1 MDPNNMAESNKPT
14 QIKEAQFKESRLAGH
29 KQKVLLDYQV
39 PARLE
44 EIEKLA
50 EAVNKALPDRDL
62 AFSVNL
68 CLEELI
74 TNTIVH
80 GLKGAADRFIHVQ
93 INISNE
99 WLEILLKDD
108 APRFDPFMQ
117 APIPNLD
124 LDINERPIGGLG
136 VHMVK
141 KLMDEVHADY
151 DGTGNL
157 IVLLKRLHH
166 QSYRIKVFQKTLF
179 RQSRRALR
187 RQNFRS

>member
-1 MDPNNMAESNKPT
+1 MDPNMAKSNKPT
-14 QIKEAQFKESRLAGH
+14 QIKEAKFKESRLCGPD
-29 KQKVLLDYQV
+29 KRVLLDYQV

-68 CLEELI
+68 CLDELI
-74 TNTIVH
+74 TNTIIH
-80 GLKGAADRFIHVQ
+80 GLKGATDRFIHVQ
-93 INISNE
+93 INSSDE

-108 APRFDPFMQ
+108 APKFDPFMQ
-117 APIPNLD
+117 APVPNLD

-136 VHMVK
+136 VHIVK

-157 IVLLKRLHH
+157 IILLKRLHH
-166 QSYRIKVFQKTLF
+166 Q
-179 RQSRRALR
+179 A
-187 RQNFRS
+187 

>member
-1 MDPNNMAESNKPT
+1 MESFKPT
-14 QIKEAQFKESRLAGH
+14 QTQEARFMKSRPCGH
-29 KQKVLLDYQV
+29 DKQVLLDCRV

-44 EIEKLA
+44 AIETLA
-50 EAVNKALPDRDL
+50 DAVNEVLPDRDL

-74 TNTIVH
+74 TNVIVH
-80 GLKGAADRFIHVQ
+80 GLKDAADRFMQVQ
-93 INISNE
+93 LIISDD
-99 WLEILLKDD
+99 WLEILLRDD

-117 APIPNLD
+117 APEPNLD

-151 DGTGNL
+151 DGAGNV
-157 IVLLKRLHH
+157 IVLRKRLPH
-166 QSYRIKVFQKTLF
+166 QTAQ
-179 RQSRRALR
+179 
-187 RQNFRS
+187 

>member
-1 MDPNNMAESNKPT
+1 VKSDKPARIQEAKFKNSLLYGQNK
-14 QIKEAQFKESRLAGH
+14 
-29 KQKVLLDYQV
+29 KVLLDYQV
-39 PARLE
+39 PTRLE

-50 EAVNKALPDRDL
+50 EAVNKALADCDL
-62 AFSVNL
+62 AFSANL

-74 TNTIVH
+74 SNTILH

-93 INISNE
+93 ISISND

-117 APIPNLD
+117 APKPNLD

-136 VHMVK
+136 IHMVK
-141 KLMDEVHADY
+141 KLMDDVHSYY

-157 IVLLKRLHH
+157 IVLLKNLHH
-166 QSYRIKVFQKTLF
+166 QTTE
-179 RQSRRALR
+179 
-187 RQNFRS
+187 

>member
-1 MDPNNMAESNKPT
+1 VKPNKPS
-14 QIKEAQFKESRLAGH
+14 QIMKAKFKKPRLCGRN
-29 KQKVLLDYQV
+29 KKMLLDYQI
-39 PARLE
+39 PTQLE

-50 EAVNKALPDRDL
+50 DAVNKALPDKDL

-74 TNTIVH
+74 TNTILH
-80 GLKGAADRFIHVQ
+80 GLKGASDRFIHVQ
-93 INISNE
+93 INISDE
-99 WLEILLKDD
+99 WLEIILKDN

-117 APIPNLD
+117 APSPNLD

-141 KLMDEVHADY
+141 KLMDKVHADY

-166 QSYRIKVFQKTLF
+166 QV
-179 RQSRRALR
+179 
-187 RQNFRS
+187 

>member
-1 MDPNNMAESNKPT
+1 MILGRRKVFFKQAVNSNGPLNMAEFSKPT
-14 QIKEAQFKESRLAGH
+14 QIKDAQLKDSRLAGH
-29 KQKVLLDYQV
+29 NAKVLLDYLV

-50 EAVNKALPDRDL
+50 DAVNKALADRDL

-68 CLEELI
+68 CLDELI

-80 GLKGAADRFIHVQ
+80 GLNGATGRFIYVQ
-93 INISNE
+93 INMSDE

-117 APIPNLD
+117 APTPNLD
-124 LDINERPIGGLG
+124 LDINHRPIGGLG
-136 VHMVK
+136 VHLVK

-157 IVLLKRLHH
+157 IVLLKRLSH
-166 QSYRIKVFQKTLF
+166 Q
-179 RQSRRALR
+179 A
-187 RQNFRS
+187 

>member
-1 MDPNNMAESNKPT
+1 MAESNQPA
-14 QIKEAQFKESRLAGH
+14 QIKESHLCGPDT
-29 KQKVLLDYQV
+29 KVLLDYQV

-50 EAVNKALPDRDL
+50 EAINNALPDRDL
-62 AFSVNL
+62 AFAVNL
-68 CLEELI
+68 CLDELI

-80 GLKGAADRFIHVQ
+80 GLKGATGRFIHVRM
-93 INISNE
+93 NASDK

-117 APIPNLD
+117 APTPNLD
-124 LDINERPIGGLG
+124 LDINHRPIGGLG
-136 VHMVK
+136 VHLVK

-157 IVLLKRLHH
+157 IVLLKRLHP
-166 QSYRIKVFQKTLF
+166 
-179 RQSRRALR
+179 
-187 RQNFRS
+187 

>member
-1 MDPNNMAESNKPT
+1 MVKSNKPT
-14 QIKEAQFKESRLAGH
+14 QIQETKFMEYRLCGH
-29 KQKVLLDYQV
+29 DKKVLLDYQV
-39 PARLE
+39 PTRLE

-50 EAVNKALPDRDL
+50 EAVNKALPNRDL
-62 AFSVNL
+62 AFFANL

-74 TNTIVH
+74 TNTILH

-93 INISNE
+93 ISISDE

-108 APRFDPFMQ
+108 APRFDPFLQ
-117 APIPNLD
+117 APSPNLD

-141 KLMDEVHADY
+141 KLMDDVHAYY

-166 QSYRIKVFQKTLF
+166 QTSD
-179 RQSRRALR
+179 
-187 RQNFRS
+187 

>member
-1 MDPNNMAESNKPT
+1 MAKSNKPT
-14 QIKEAQFKESRLAGH
+14 QIKEAKFKESRLCGH
-29 KQKVLLDYQV
+29 NKKVLLDYQV
-39 PARLE
+39 PTRLK

-50 EAVNKALPDRDL
+50 NAVSEVLPERQDL
-62 AFSVNL
+62 AFFANL

-74 TNTIVH
+74 TNIILH

-93 INISNE
+93 ISISNE

-117 APIPNLD
+117 APRPNLD

-141 KLMDEVHADY
+141 KLMDDVHAYY

-157 IVLLKRLHH
+157 IVLLKSLHH
-166 QSYRIKVFQKTLF
+166 QATE
-179 RQSRRALR
+179 
-187 RQNFRS
+187 

>member
-1 MDPNNMAESNKPT
+1 VKSNKPT
-14 QIKEAQFKESRLAGH
+14 QIKEAKFKESRLCGQD
-29 KQKVLLDYQV
+29 KKVLLDYQV
-39 PARLE
+39 PTRLE

-50 EAVNKALPDRDL
+50 NAVNKALPDRDL

-74 TNTIVH
+74 TNTILH

-93 INISNE
+93 ISASND

-117 APIPNLD
+117 APRPNLD

-136 VHMVK
+136 VHLVK
-141 KLMDEVHADY
+141 KLMDDVHAYY

-157 IVLLKRLHH
+157 FMLYK
-166 QSYRIKVFQKTLF
+166 
-179 RQSRRALR
+179 ALR
-187 RQNFRS
+187 HQAS